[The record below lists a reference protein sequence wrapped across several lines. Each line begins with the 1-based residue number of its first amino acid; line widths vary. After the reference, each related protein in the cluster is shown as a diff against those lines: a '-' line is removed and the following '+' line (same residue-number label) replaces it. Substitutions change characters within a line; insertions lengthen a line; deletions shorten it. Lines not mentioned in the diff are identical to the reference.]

1 MREWNSRGGTVTR
14 GEVKIRTPMANCCRR
29 GRGLYKGGMS
39 LERFLKVQEDSY
51 AKALAELKAGA
62 KKTHWMWWIF
72 PQMRGLGSSDN
83 AIYYG
88 LADEAEA
95 VAYMQ
100 HPVLGPRYRECF
112 DVVYDQLCV
121 RGVDPLT
128 LMGSDIDVLKLGSS
142 VQLLGR
148 HMVEETRGRVK
159 EVLQRIMGTR

>member
-1 MREWNSRGGTVTR
+1 MV
-14 GEVKIRTPMANCCRR
+14 
-29 GRGLYKGGMS
+29 YKGGMS

-51 AKALAELKAGA
+51 ARALAELKAGA

-72 PQMRGLGSSDN
+72 PQMRGLGSSEN

-100 HPVLGPRYRECF
+100 HPVLGPRYRDCF

-142 VQLLGR
+142 VELLGPR
-148 HMVEETRGRVK
+148 GQVGTLARGRAK
-159 EVLQRIMGTR
+159 ELLKKINAAR

>member
-1 MREWNSRGGTVTR
+1 
-14 GEVKIRTPMANCCRR
+14 
-29 GRGLYKGGMS
+29 MS
-39 LERFLKVQEDSY
+39 LERFVKAQENSY
-51 AKALAELKAGA
+51 AKALAELKTGA

-72 PQMRGLGSSDN
+72 PQMRGLGSTHNS
-83 AIYYG
+83 IFYG
-88 LADEAEA
+88 IADVAEA

-142 VQLLGR
+142 VELLGPR
-148 HMVEETRGRVK
+148 GQVGTLARGRVK
-159 EVLQRIMGTR
+159 EVLQKVEGTR

>member
-1 MREWNSRGGTVTR
+1 
-14 GEVKIRTPMANCCRR
+14 
-29 GRGLYKGGMS
+29 MS
-39 LERFLKVQEDSY
+39 LERFVKAQENSY
-51 AKALAELKAGA
+51 AKALAELKTGA

-72 PQMRGLGSSDN
+72 PQMRGLGSTHNSLF
-83 AIYYG
+83 YG
-88 LADEAEA
+88 IADVAEA

-142 VQLLGR
+142 VELLGPR
-148 HMVEETRGRVK
+148 GQVGTLARGRVK
-159 EVLQRIMGTR
+159 EVLQKVEGTR

>member
-1 MREWNSRGGTVTR
+1 
-14 GEVKIRTPMANCCRR
+14 
-29 GRGLYKGGMS
+29 MS

-121 RGVDPLT
+121 RGVAPLT

-159 EVLQRIMGTR
+159 EVLQRITGTRWQGDRGRDQDTTAATRLISGIVPVGYFSL

>member
-1 MREWNSRGGTVTR
+1 
-14 GEVKIRTPMANCCRR
+14 
-29 GRGLYKGGMS
+29 MS
-39 LERFLKVQEDSY
+39 LDRFVKAQENTY
-51 AKALAELKAGA
+51 VKALAELKTGA

-142 VQLLGR
+142 VELLGPR
-148 HMVEETRGRVK
+148 GQVGTLARGRVK
-159 EVLQRIMGTR
+159 EVLQKVEGTR

>member
-1 MREWNSRGGTVTR
+1 MRGGMV
-14 GEVKIRTPMANCCRR
+14 
-29 GRGLYKGGMS
+29 YKGGMS

-72 PQMRGLGSSDN
+72 PQMRGLGSTPNS
-83 AIYYG
+83 IFYG
-88 LADEAEA
+88 IADEAEA

-128 LMGSDIDVLKLGSS
+128 LMGSDIDVLKLKSS
-142 VQLLGR
+142 LQLLGTK
-148 HMVEETRGRVK
+148 VEGAQGKVK
-159 EVLQRIMGTR
+159 EVLHRIKGIR

>member
-1 MREWNSRGGTVTR
+1 
-14 GEVKIRTPMANCCRR
+14 
-29 GRGLYKGGMS
+29 MS
-39 LERFLKVQEDSY
+39 LERFVKAQEDSY

-72 PQMRGLGSSDN
+72 PQMRGLGSTHNS
-83 AIYYG
+83 IFYG
-88 LADEAEA
+88 IADVAEA

-121 RGVDPLT
+121 RCVDPLT

-142 VQLLGR
+142 LELLGTR
-148 HMVEETRGRVK
+148 GQVGTLARGRVK
-159 EVLQRIMGTR
+159 EVLQRIKGIR

>member
-1 MREWNSRGGTVTR
+1 
-14 GEVKIRTPMANCCRR
+14 
-29 GRGLYKGGMS
+29 MS
-39 LERFLKVQEDSY
+39 LERFVKAQENSY
-51 AKALAELKAGA
+51 AKALAELKAGE
-62 KKTHWMWWIF
+62 KRSHWMWWIF
-72 PQMRGLGSSDN
+72 PQMRGLGSSPN

-142 VQLLGR
+142 VELLGPR
-148 HMVEETRGRVK
+148 GQVGTLARGRVK
-159 EVLQRIMGTR
+159 EVLQKVEGTR

>member
-1 MREWNSRGGTVTR
+1 MMRNAEQKSLSLLLMKFCMDKT
-14 GEVKIRTPMANCCRR
+14 
-29 GRGLYKGGMS
+29 
-39 LERFLKVQEDSY
+39 LERFVKAQENSL

-88 LADEAEA
+88 LADQAEA

-121 RGVDPLT
+121 RGVDALT
-128 LMGSDIDVLKLGSS
+128 LMDSEIDVLKLKSS
-142 VQLLGR
+142 LQLLGTK
-148 HMVEETRGRVK
+148 VEGAQGRVK
-159 EVLQRIMGTR
+159 EILKKI